1 MNKNSTIGVCILQG
15 YISFTDTEG
24 QTCKEIITNLGKD
37 ETDGKIPELFYFQ
50 LPGLGSIDTISIVRD
65 DLCRE
70 TVWFVI
76 TLFTCSFCFT
86 TVY

>member
-1 MNKNSTIGVCILQG
+1 MNQNSTIGVCILQG

-50 LPGLGSIDTISIVRD
+50 LPA
-65 DLCRE
+65 
-70 TVWFVI
+70 
-76 TLFTCSFCFT
+76 
-86 TVY
+86 